1 MKKVVISFIGFV
13 TFLTACVLFSSC
25 EKTCMQWSCNTHKVD
40 KNTTVNDN
48 TVDLS
53 ELNNVDLSELDSVDC
68 VVWWEIQNDTL
79 KVWTEEDERRADIE
93 RFNYIRSLD
102 TTGWE

>member
-1 MKKVVISFIGFV
+1 MRFLGFIGILLIFV
-13 TFLTACVLFSSC
+13 IQCSI
-25 EKTCMQWSCNTHKVD
+25 D

-48 TVDLS
+48 TVDLY

-79 KVWTEEDERRADIE
+79 KIWTEEDERRADIE